1 MSPMRTARRLVP
13 FALLAGTAIA
23 SGTANAQGV
32 QTNIVADT
40 GTHGTGTTIAGS
52 AGDVLIGG
60 GTVADSNLFHS
71 FAEFD
76 LGTGDTAT
84 WTAPV
89 SGSIANIIN
98 RVTGGSPSN
107 INGTIDT
114 TAMPS
119 ADFWFINPDGVL
131 FGAGANL
138 NVPGA
143 SFFSTASEIRFA
155 GGAAFSARTPEGS
168 TLSMAN
174 PVGFGFIGG
183 ESNATVSGVG
193 REFFDGSPLPTEGG
207 WNPTAI
213 IAPNISV
220 FQSGLFVERLDLVA
234 TGPIGEYLVVGE
246 QVELVTGNLTIEQ
259 ANILLRPQS
268 AETTGAPVPS
278 RFFSGT
284 ASLDRVELRSLTTT
298 AVPGS
303 GVFIGGNTD
312 VSLNNVRLLTR
323 TEGTGTGGDITLFS
337 GNSISLVDSEINA
350 STTLAENGGA
360 SGSILVNS
368 LGPITLV
375 NSNLASF
382 TEGSAMGGGLSVRA
396 LGAIT
401 IEGGAYFTGS
411 LSEAADG
418 GAAGDLLI
426 FADGELNILN
436 AGISADTFGGGDG
449 GEVRLLSLVGSTFSN
464 TFISAGTSS
473 ATEAAN
479 GGDVFIG
486 TPETPITISQGL
498 LGSINSGPGMG
509 GSFTILGSDIVIDNS
524 GLTVQAIDGATGD
537 GGSLS
542 LQASQSLTISNA
554 SLVADT
560 AGPGSGGDIV
570 LFSSGTLE
578 TFNVELVV
586 RTLGTGAGGNLLVN
600 SGGAMAIDTT
610 TLSADTLG
618 TGADS
623 GNGGTAGIIAGGP
636 LTINNTLIESDTFGG
651 GDGGLINI
659 NSAETLTITE
669 SLITADTNGGTGTGG
684 LIDISAIGDVSI
696 ANSSIFTDTRGPGI
710 GGNIA
715 VQTDGAIAV
724 TDSFVTAESLD
735 DEAAAAGEAGLI
747 TLFAGEGLTISNST
761 VSTDTFGS
769 GASGGVFLEA
779 GTQLVVDGASEV
791 FANTRSS
798 GGGGIVTLTADE
810 VRIEQ
815 AVVSASTSGSGDSAG
830 VIIDGRIIDIGAG
843 GAVSSESQGAGAA
856 GLIGLL
862 GDLQSEAPAESIAIH
877 DGGLVLVSASG
888 SGPAGNIVILTDD
901 LALERGGTIS
911 AESANALPAGF
922 ITIEAGDVLIDG
934 VGPDDSPSQIFSAN
948 TLPQAA
954 PGGTN
959 LGGDIEITAANLTIT
974 NGAQLNSSSASADAG
989 FITVDLSRDSGG
1001 ILFLGGEERP
1011 GSILTDSGQIG
1022 SGGVI
1027 TITGAYAV
1035 IADNSEISAS
1045 GDVSNAFV
1053 LIDRE
1058 TIRVNASDA
1067 TNIVNV
1073 SGFTAVSPAEDVAS
1087 GTQIVEVPFL
1097 DASEV
1102 LANRC
1107 QAARSRGRSNSL
1119 QIDRI
1124 GPYSVAPAEEEQPA
1138 ALDIAAAPQAGAC
1151 L

>member
-1 MSPMRTARRLVP
+1 MNPMRTTRRLLPV
-13 FALLAGTAIA
+13 ALLAGTAIA
-23 SGTANAQGV
+23 TGTASAQAV

-40 GTHGTGTTIAGS
+40 GTRGTGTTVAGS
-52 AGDVLIGG
+52 AGEVLIGG
-60 GTVADSNLFHS
+60 GTVTDSNLFHS

-107 INGTIDT
+107 IDGTIDT

-119 ADFWFINPDGVL
+119 ADFWFINPDGIL

-143 SFFSTASEIRFA
+143 SYFSTASEIRFA
-155 GGAAFSARTPEGS
+155 DGSAFSARTPEGS
-168 TLSMAN
+168 TLSMAS

-183 ESNATVSGVG
+183 EANASISGVG
-193 REFFDGSPLPTEGG
+193 QEFFDGSPLPTEGG

-220 FQSGLFVERLDLVA
+220 FESGLFVERLDLVA
-234 TGPIGEYLVVGE
+234 TGAIGEYLVIGE
-246 QVELVTGNLTIEQ
+246 QVELVTGNLVIER

-268 AETTGAPVPS
+268 ADATGVPEPS
-278 RFFSGT
+278 RFFGGSV
-284 ASLDRVELRSLTTT
+284 SLDTVELRSLTTI

-303 GVFIGGNTD
+303 GVFIGANAS
-312 VSLNNVRLLTR
+312 VSLNNARLLTR
-323 TEGTGTGGDITLFS
+323 TEGTGAGGDITLFS
-337 GNSISLVDSEINA
+337 GGSVSLIDSTINA
-350 STTLAENGGA
+350 STTLAENGGN
-360 SGSILVNS
+360 SGSILINS
-368 LGPITLV
+368 LGPTTLTS
-375 NSNLASF
+375 SNLASF
-382 TEGSAMGGGLSVRA
+382 TEGSAAGGGLSVRS
-396 LGAIT
+396 LGAIN
-401 IEGGAYFTGS
+401 IEGGTYFTGS
-411 LSEAADG
+411 LSEAANG

-426 FADGELNILN
+426 FADGELTVVD

-449 GEVRLLSLVGSTFSN
+449 GEVRLLSLVGSTFTN
-464 TFISAGTSS
+464 AFISAGTSS
-473 ATEAAN
+473 GTEAAN

-486 TPETPITISQGL
+486 TPNTPTTISQGL
-498 LGSINSGPGMG
+498 LGSINSGPGVG
-509 GSFTILGSDIVIDNS
+509 GSFNILGSDIVIDNS
-524 GLTVQAIDGATGD
+524 GISVQAIEGATGD
-537 GGSLS
+537 GGSLNI
-542 LQASQSLTISNA
+542 QASQSLSISNA

-578 TFNVELVV
+578 FFNVELIVS
-586 RTLGTGAGGNLLVN
+586 TLGTGAGGDLLVN

-610 TLSADTLG
+610 TISANTLG

-623 GNGGTAGIIAGGP
+623 GDSGTAGIIAGGP
-636 LTINNTLIESDTFGG
+636 LTIDNTLIESDTFGG
-651 GDGGLINI
+651 GDGGLVNI
-659 NSAETLTITE
+659 SSSEALSIAR

-684 LIDISAIGDVSI
+684 LIDISATGDVSI
-696 ANSSIFTDTRGPGI
+696 ANASIFTDTRGPGI

-715 VQTDGAIAV
+715 VESDTAV
-724 TDSFVTAESLD
+724 SIIDSFVTAESLD
-735 DEAAAAGEAGLI
+735 ESGADAGEAGLI
-747 TLFAGEGLTISNST
+747 TLFAGEGLTVTNST

-769 GASGGVFLEA
+769 GASGGVFLQA

-791 FANTRSS
+791 FANTRGS
-798 GGGGIVTLTADE
+798 GDGGIVTLTGDE

-830 VIIDGRIIDIGAG
+830 VIIDGRVIDIGAG
-843 GAVSSESQGAGAA
+843 GSVSSESQGAGAA

-862 GDLQSEAPAESIAIH
+862 GDLQTEAAAETITIH
-877 DGGLVLVSASG
+877 DGGLVLVSATG
-888 SGPAGNIVILTDD
+888 TGPAGNTVILADS
-901 LALERGGTIS
+901 LNVLRGGTIS

-934 VGPDDSPSQIFSAN
+934 VGADGSPSQIFSAN
-948 TLPQAA
+948 TLAQAA

-959 LGGDIEITAANLTIT
+959 LGGDIEIAAANLTIT

-989 FITVDLSRDSGG
+989 FITVDLSRDGGG

-1124 GPYSVAPAEEEQPA
+1124 GPYSVAPAEEEPPTVS
-1138 ALDIAAAPQAGAC
+1138 DVAAAPKAGAC